1 MTDARREAV
10 ARLIWFPGDNVS
22 REQVIDGLLAWHE
35 AETRTQLQA
44 LRVTWEAKDT
54 EARALREAGLQFVAE
69 IMPRYREMFEAANL
83 GVFLD
88 SVGNQEARKF
98 LALLTPTP
106 GAGKA

>member
-1 MTDARREAV
+1 MCVTHGASEAPIV
-10 ARLIWFPGDNVS
+10 CEKCVNAQFARLD
-22 REQVIDGLLAWHE
+22 A
-35 AETRTQLQA
+35 
-44 LRVTWEAKDT
+44 

-106 GAGKA
+106 GAGKP